1 MLWSFLYIRTCSHQ
15 YIKRGCGETCFKI
28 VKRINNNV
36 VFSSDDDG
44 REMIL
49 IGKGL
54 GFQAKVGDPI
64 DGNNIEKRYYP
75 EGDVDLEHIL
85 MVMTNASDEEIY
97 WIYKIVSL
105 FKEKMDVAFNP
116 NLFLTLTDHIL
127 FVMHQQKQDPNLMN
141 PMQWEI
147 KRIYPKEYAIAEEAV
162 DLVRQKLSPNFPQT
176 EVAAITLHFVNA
188 QLDRT
193 ANQSAY
199 EQMALTNDI
208 IRIVEFATNIDIAE
222 NSVYFQRFVTHIR
235 YYLIRQG
242 QEQDNDDHSVKN
254 DRMVEL
260 AFISYPKK
268 KEAAD
273 KIKEYLLET
282 KGWQVNDMEL
292 LYLILHIGN
301 FVSHSANRKNKI
313 ISSYGKILDSL
324 RFGRQDLHFLF
335 Y

>member
-1 MLWSFLYIRTCSHQ
+1 M
-15 YIKRGCGETCFKI
+15 E
-28 VKRINNNV
+28 
-36 VFSSDDDG
+36 
-44 REMIL
+44 
-49 IGKGL
+49 
-54 GFQAKVGDPI
+54 
-64 DGNNIEKRYYP
+64 
-75 EGDVDLEHIL
+75 
-85 MVMTNASDEEIY
+85 
-97 WIYKIVSL
+97 
-105 FKEKMDVAFNP
+105 VAFNP

-127 FVMHQQKQDPNLMN
+127 FAIHQQKQDPNLMN
-141 PMQWEI
+141 LMQWEI

-162 DLVRQKLSPNFPQT
+162 DLVRQKLSPTFPQI
-176 EVAAITLHFVNA
+176 EVASITLHFVNA

-208 IRIVEFATNIDIAE
+208 IRIVEFATNIDIDE

-260 AFISYPKK
+260 AFISYPKE

-301 FVSHSANRKNKI
+301 LVSHSANRKK
-313 ISSYGKILDSL
+313 
-324 RFGRQDLHFLF
+324 
-335 Y
+335 

>member
-1 MLWSFLYIRTCSHQ
+1 MRTCSHQ

-193 ANQSAY
+193 VNQSAY

>member
-1 MLWSFLYIRTCSHQ
+1 
-15 YIKRGCGETCFKI
+15 
-28 VKRINNNV
+28 
-36 VFSSDDDG
+36 
-44 REMIL
+44 
-49 IGKGL
+49 
-54 GFQAKVGDPI
+54 
-64 DGNNIEKRYYP
+64 
-75 EGDVDLEHIL
+75 
-85 MVMTNASDEEIY
+85 
-97 WIYKIVSL
+97 
-105 FKEKMDVAFNP
+105 
-116 NLFLTLTDHIL
+116 
-127 FVMHQQKQDPNLMN
+127 
-141 PMQWEI
+141 MQWEI

-199 EQMALTNDI
+199 EQMELTNDI
-208 IRIVEFATNIDIAE
+208 IRIVQFATNIDIDE

-242 QEQDNDDHSVKN
+242 QEQENDQPVKN

-260 AFISYPKK
+260 AFISYPKE

-273 KIKEYLLET
+273 KIKEYLLEA

-301 FVSHSANRKNKI
+301 LVSHSANRKK
-313 ISSYGKILDSL
+313 
-324 RFGRQDLHFLF
+324 
-335 Y
+335 

>member
-1 MLWSFLYIRTCSHQ
+1 M
-15 YIKRGCGETCFKI
+15 
-28 VKRINNNV
+28 
-36 VFSSDDDG
+36 
-44 REMIL
+44 
-49 IGKGL
+49 
-54 GFQAKVGDPI
+54 
-64 DGNNIEKRYYP
+64 
-75 EGDVDLEHIL
+75 
-85 MVMTNASDEEIY
+85 
-97 WIYKIVSL
+97 
-105 FKEKMDVAFNP
+105 
-116 NLFLTLTDHIL
+116 
-127 FVMHQQKQDPNLMN
+127 
-141 PMQWEI
+141 
-147 KRIYPKEYAIAEEAV
+147 
-162 DLVRQKLSPNFPQT
+162 
-176 EVAAITLHFVNA
+176 
-188 QLDRT
+188 
-193 ANQSAY
+193 
-199 EQMALTNDI
+199 
-208 IRIVEFATNIDIAE
+208 AE